1 MNTQERVLAMLNK
14 VQKARE
20 VKKENLGAIE
30 DAIKNEV
37 DRLENSAQDYIQQS
51 LDLYSII
58 EDFRANQNDFISKLS
73 QANNINMDAV
83 YSLIEDFN
91 LAKSEYNADVSNMS
105 ILGLEDVESVV
116 DACSIIVRGLEAIN
130 TPGLG

>member
-14 VQKARE
+14 VQKVRE

-37 DRLENSAQDYIQQS
+37 DRLENSAQDYIQES
-51 LDLYSII
+51 LKMYAFI
-58 EDFRANQNDFISKLS
+58 EEFRNMQNEFISLLS
-73 QANNINMDAV
+73 SSNIDMELVYDLIRELSDASQ
-83 YSLIEDFN
+83 YTDT
-91 LAKSEYNADVSNMS
+91 VSQQT
-105 ILGLEDVESVV
+105 LTQLDDVESII
-116 DACSIIVRGLEAIN
+116 DACDQIVRGLEGIN